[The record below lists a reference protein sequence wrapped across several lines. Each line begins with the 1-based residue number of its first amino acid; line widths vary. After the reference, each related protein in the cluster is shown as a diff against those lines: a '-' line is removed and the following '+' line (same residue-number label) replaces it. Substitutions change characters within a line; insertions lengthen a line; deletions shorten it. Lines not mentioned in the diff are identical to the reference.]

1 MLLFSTI
8 LWYNNLNYNI
18 QLYDILNGGENMVI
32 FGIDPGYAIVGCG
45 IVRYERNNFSLMGY
59 GAVTTNKDMPF
70 NQRLTK
76 IYDDITE
83 LLEKF
88 KPDAVS
94 IERLYFNT
102 NQKTA
107 IDVAQARGVIV
118 LAVEK
123 AGIPIFEYTPLQ
135 VKQSIVG
142 YGRAEKQQV
151 QEMTRMFLHLDK
163 IPKPDD
169 AADALALAIC
179 HGHASDSLMIK
190 TKI

>member
-1 MLLFSTI
+1 MS
-8 LWYNNLNYNI
+8 
-18 QLYDILNGGENMVI
+18 DGGERMVI
-32 FGIDPGYAIVGCG
+32 LGIDPGYAIVGCG
-45 IVRYERNNFSLMGY
+45 IVRYEKNNFSLMGY
-59 GAVTTNKDMPF
+59 GAITTDKDMPF
-70 NQRLTK
+70 NKRLKK
-76 IYDDITE
+76 IYDDLKE
-83 LLEKF
+83 LLHKF

-118 LAVEK
+118 LAIEEM
-123 AGIPIFEYTPLQ
+123 GIPVFEYTPLQ

-142 YGRAEKQQV
+142 YGRAEKVQV

-179 HGHASDSLMIK
+179 HGHSSGSLMLNA
-190 TKI
+190 TRYPNQP

>member
-1 MLLFSTI
+1 
-8 LWYNNLNYNI
+8 
-18 QLYDILNGGENMVI
+18 MVI

-59 GAVTTNKDMPF
+59 GAVTTDKDMPF
-70 NQRLTK
+70 NKRLKK
-76 IYDDITE
+76 IYDDLTE

-94 IERLYFNT
+94 IEKLYFNT

-118 LAVEK
+118 LAVERS
-123 AGIPIFEYTPLQ
+123 GIPIFEYTPLQ

-151 QEMTRMFLHLDK
+151 QEMTKMFLHLDK

-179 HGHASDSLMIK
+179 HGHASDSLILRS
-190 TKI
+190 